1 MKAYKNETKEDLEP
15 VMTGGV
21 TVTYNQSATDRTIQ
35 SPTHRFNSTY
45 DDAVNKFKAELPDK
59 VKRWR
64 SKANAKPQSDTKG
77 KITFK
82 QLRDRLN
89 RQFNP
94 KKVGSK

>member
-1 MKAYKNETKEDLEP
+1 MKSHNDELDAINI
-15 VMTGGV
+15 GGT
-21 TVTYNQSATDRTIQ
+21 TVAYNQGKPTQ
-35 SPTHRFNSTY
+35 SPTHRLNATY
-45 DDAVNKFKAELPDK
+45 ADAVNKFKAELPDK

-89 RQFNP
+89 KQFNP
-94 KKVGSK
+94 KKVGGK

>member
-1 MKAYKNETKEDLEP
+1 MNSHKEELDAINI
-15 VMTGGV
+15 GGT
-21 TVTYNQSATDRTIQ
+21 TVAYNQGKPTQ
-35 SPTHRFNSTY
+35 SPIHRLNATY

-94 KKVGSK
+94 KKAGSK

>member
-1 MKAYKNETKEDLEP
+1 MKSHKEELDAINI
-15 VMTGGV
+15 GGTSV
-21 TVTYNQSATDRTIQ
+21 AYNQGNPTQ
-35 SPTHRFNSTY
+35 SPIHKLNATY

-64 SKANAKPQSDTKG
+64 SKANAKPQSHTTG

-94 KKVGSK
+94 KKAGSK